1 MTAESLRPGDDA
13 ADEAAVLACGD
24 EHGHRKARLA
34 EQRNR
39 ALLDAIPD
47 TIVRYGSD
55 GTYLDARP
63 DPTTAQLFAP
73 DEFVG
78 RNVRDVLPDELARTV
93 LARIERA
100 LESGSMQVIE
110 YELAIRGVAH
120 WREARF
126 VPSGEGEVVAIIRDF
141 TEQRRTEA
149 EQQRL
154 AAEQAALRRAATLVA
169 RNAPPEEVFQTV
181 TEEVCRLLGLRTAV
195 LHRFE
200 DARTSTI
207 VGKFGEPT
215 GPFEVGNVNKLEV
228 GSALQVLQ
236 TGAPARSNYDELV
249 GSGAAQLRD
258 LGFCGSV
265 GVPITVAGATWG
277 ALVVALRREET
288 LPLETERRLQAFA
301 ELVGLAVASAHARDE
316 LAASR
321 LRIVEA
327 SDSERRRIER
337 NLHDGAQQRLVA
349 LSLRLRLARA
359 KLRASPKE
367 AERLLEE
374 FSKELDQAVTEVRE
388 LAQGIHPV
396 VLTERGLEAAL
407 EVLAA
412 RAPLA
417 VALDVCVPERLPEH
431 VETATYYS
439 VSESLANVLKH
450 AHADSATVRVEWV
463 EGRVDVEI
471 GDNGVGGADADR
483 GTGLRGLRDRVEAL
497 DGELWVESAPG
508 RGTLVRAK
516 LPVRQRG
523 AATTGRN
530 A

>member
-1 MTAESLRPGDDA
+1 MTDESLRSGDDVADSA
-13 ADEAAVLACGD
+13 AGFAVGSAEA
-24 EHGHRKARLA
+24 HRKGRLA
-34 EQRNR
+34 EQRNL

-47 TIVRYGSD
+47 TILRYARD

-63 DPTTAQLFAP
+63 DAGTAQLFAP
-73 DEFVG
+73 DDFIG
-78 RNVRDVLPDELARTV
+78 RNVRDVLPDELARTI
-93 LARIERA
+93 LACIERA

-110 YELAIRGVAH
+110 YELALDGVVH
-120 WREARF
+120 WREARI
-126 VPSGEGEVVAIIRDF
+126 VPSGDGEVVAITRDF

-149 EQQRL
+149 EQERL
-154 AAEQAALRRAATLVA
+154 AAEQAALRRVATLVA
-169 RNAPPEEVFQTV
+169 SNAHPEEVFQTV

-215 GPFEVGNVNKLEV
+215 GPFELGKVNELEI

-236 TGAPARSNYDELV
+236 TGAAARSNYDDLA
-249 GSGAAQLRD
+249 GSGAAKLRA

-277 ALVVALRREET
+277 ALVVALRPDEA

-327 SDSERRRIER
+327 GDAERRRIER

-359 KLRASPKE
+359 RLRASPEE

-374 FSKELDQAVTEVRE
+374 LSKELEQALTEVRE

-396 VLTERGLEAAL
+396 MLTERGLEAAL

-497 DGELWVESAPG
+497 EGELWVESAPG

-516 LPVRQRG
+516 LPVGQRG
-523 AATTGRN
+523 AAMIGRD